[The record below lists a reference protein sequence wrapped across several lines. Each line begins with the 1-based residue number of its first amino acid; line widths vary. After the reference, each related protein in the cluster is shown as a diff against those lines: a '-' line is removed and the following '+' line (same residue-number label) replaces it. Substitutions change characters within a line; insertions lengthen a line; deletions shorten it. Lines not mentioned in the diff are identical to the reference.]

1 MIKINAIKIEVNT
14 SSGLFG
20 AEYEFSEGFNII
32 RGDNTSGKSSLF
44 QSIIYCLGF
53 EELIGGKNEKTMQ
66 SVLKDI
72 VEYPKGTSHRVLQSF
87 VLLEFKNER
96 DEIVTVR
103 RSVISSSRAPQLVDV
118 YNGALLTGQ
127 NKALTS
133 QPMFIHDKGG
143 ASDDI
148 YGFHLFLEK
157 FLCWDLPYVFNKIG
171 EKRKIYIQQVAP
183 SFIIEQKSGWS
194 DFLATM
200 PFYSLTNKEARVVE
214 FLLNLDVYEN
224 KQIRQNLITSKRI
237 LDDKWTRLFKQLTR
251 FAERGGGK
259 LINFESKPTILN
271 DTNPISIILSE
282 DSENYSIPDF
292 IELQTEKLIELETRI
307 IPKVSEKIEQNEAK
321 IDSITESINAVT
333 LNYEML
339 SEEVGFDKD
348 KLKRYESQLESL
360 KEDLR
365 KNKGAQKVKKL
376 GAELDSKMAIDLC
389 PTCEQPIKDSLLP
402 SDIAQNPMLIEDNI
416 IFIEA
421 QIKMIKVYIEGLE
434 YNISGKEERLNRIRM
449 NLSNKRQSLR
459 ELKRELIADDRL
471 PSELEIEKKL
481 NIKKKIEFYTK
492 YLDDF
497 NEYLDEAKHL
507 SYEHEQ
513 LLKDSEN
520 LPKDFFST
528 TDRKKLDYL
537 LSHFKRLLSEFD
549 YKSKSSDFIDI
560 SMDNY
565 LPVAQK
571 QFGDDLKSYDLRFD
585 SSASDF
591 IRCIW
596 AYTCSLYLSSNHFNA
611 NHPKLLMFDEPKQQ
625 DISLSH
631 FRSFLTELSSYSGV
645 QILLF
650 ASFENSDESY
660 QIATAGLDFNLV
672 HIDKKL
678 IKPIDDDSKTG
689 ADL

>member
-14 SSGLFG
+14 DSGLYG
-20 AEYEFSEGFNII
+20 AEYEFARGFNII

-44 QSIIYCLGF
+44 QSILYCLGF

-72 VEYPKGTSHRVLQSF
+72 VEYPKGTIHHVLQSF
-87 VLLEFKNER
+87 VLLEFENEK
-96 DEIVTVR
+96 EEVVTVR

-118 YNGALLTGQ
+118 YKGALLTGK
-127 NKALTS
+127 NKALHS
-133 QPMFIHDKGG
+133 QPMYIHDKGG

-157 FLCWDLPYVFNKIG
+157 FLAWELPYVYNKAG
-171 EKRKIYIQQVAP
+171 ERRKIYIQQVAP
-183 SFIIEQKSGWS
+183 SFIIEQKTGWS
-194 DFLATM
+194 DFFATM
-200 PFYSLTNKEARVVE
+200 PFYSLTNKEARVIE
-214 FLLNLDVYEN
+214 FLLNLNVYEN
-224 KQIRQNLITSKRI
+224 LQIRQNLNTSRRI
-237 LDDKWTRLFKQLTR
+237 LDDKWERLYKQLVR
-251 FAERGGGK
+251 LAEKGGGK
-259 LINFESKPTILN
+259 LVNFEQKPTILN
-271 DTNPISIILSE
+271 NTNSISILLSQ
-282 DSENYSIPDF
+282 DSQNYSIPDF
-292 IELQTEKLIELETRI
+292 IELQNEKLIELETRI
-307 IPKVSEKIEQNEAK
+307 IPKVSERIVQNEAK
-321 IDSITESINAVT
+321 IDSITESINAAT
-333 LNYEML
+333 LNFELL

-348 KLKRYESQLESL
+348 KFKRYESQLESL

-376 GAELDSKMAIDLC
+376 GAELDSKMAHDLC

-402 SDIAQNPMLIEDNI
+402 PDIEQNPMLIEDNI

-434 YNISGKEERLNRIRM
+434 FSISEKEERLNRIRM

-481 NIKKKIEFYTK
+481 NIKKRIEFYTK
-492 YLDDF
+492 YLEDF
-497 NEYLDEAKHL
+497 NELVDEAKQL
-507 SYEHEQ
+507 SREHEQ
-513 LLKDSEN
+513 LLKDFEN
-520 LPKDFFST
+520 LPKDFLST
-528 TDRKKLDYL
+528 DDRKKLDYL
-537 LSHFKRLLSEFD
+537 LLQFKRLLSDFD
-549 YKSKSSDFIDI
+549 YKSKSNDFITI
-560 SMDNY
+560 SLDNY
-565 LPVAQK
+565 LPLAQK
-571 QFGDDLKSYDLRFD
+571 GGDANLSYDLKFD

-596 AYTCSLYLSSNHFNA
+596 AYTCSLYLTSNNFNS

-631 FRSFLTELSSYSGV
+631 FKSFLNELSSYREA

-660 QIATAGLDFNLV
+660 QVATKGLDFNLIF
-672 HIDKKL
+672 IDKKL
-678 IKPIDDDSKTG
+678 IKPINNG
-689 ADL
+689 VQAN

>member
-14 SSGLFG
+14 DSGLFG
-20 AEYEFSEGFNII
+20 AEYEFTEGFNII

-44 QSIIYCLGF
+44 QSILYCLGF

-87 VLLEFKNER
+87 VLLEFKNEK
-96 DEIVTVR
+96 EETVTVR

-118 YNGALLTGQ
+118 YKGALLTGQ
-127 NKALTS
+127 NKAITS

-157 FLCWDLPYVFNKIG
+157 FLGWNLPYVFNKTG
-171 EKRKIYIQQVAP
+171 DKRKIYIQQVAP

-200 PFYSLTNKEARVVE
+200 PFYSLTNKEARIIE
-214 FLLNLDVYEN
+214 FLLNLDIYEN
-224 KQIRQNLITSKRI
+224 KQVRQNLLTSKRI
-237 LDDKWTRLFKQLTR
+237 LEDKWVRLYKQLSR
-251 FAERGGGK
+251 FAERGSGK

-271 DTNPISIILSE
+271 NTNPISILLLQ
-282 DSENYSIPDF
+282 DNQNYTIPDF
-292 IELQTEKLIELETRI
+292 IEIQNERLIEIETRI

-321 IDSITESINAVT
+321 IDSLTESINAII

-339 SEEVGFDKD
+339 SEEVGFDID

-376 GAELDSKMAIDLC
+376 GAEIDSKMANNLC

-416 IFIEA
+416 VFIEA
-421 QIKMIKVYIEGLE
+421 QIKMIKVYIEGLKFSVSE
-434 YNISGKEERLNRIRM
+434 KEERLNRIRL

-459 ELKRELIADDRL
+459 ELKKELIADDRL

-481 NIKKKIEFYTK
+481 NIKKRIEFYTRFQE
-492 YLDDF
+492 DF
-497 NEYLDEAKHL
+497 NELLDEAKQL
-507 SYEHEQ
+507 SFEHEK
-513 LLKDSEN
+513 LLKDTEK
-520 LPKDFFST
+520 LPSDFFSVN
-528 TDRKKLDYL
+528 DRKKLDYL
-537 LSHFKRLLSEFD
+537 LSQFKRLLTVFD
-549 YKSKSSDFIDI
+549 YKSKSTEFIDI

-571 QFGDDLKSYDLRFD
+571 QFGEDLKSYDLRFD

-596 AYTCSLYLSSNHFNA
+596 AYTCSLYLTSDHFNA
-611 NHPKLLMFDEPKQQ
+611 NHPKLLMLDEPKQQ
-625 DISLSH
+625 DISLDH
-631 FRSFLTELSSYSGV
+631 FKSFLKELSSYSGV

-660 QIATAGLDFNLV
+660 QIATKGLDFNLV
-672 HIDKKL
+672 YIDKKL
-678 IKPIDDDSKTG
+678 IKPIDNESI
-689 ADL
+689 AL

>member
-14 SSGLFG
+14 DSGLFG
-20 AEYEFSEGFNII
+20 ADYEFSVGFNII

-44 QSIIYCLGF
+44 QSILYCLGF

-87 VLLEFKNER
+87 VLLEFSNGKE
-96 DEIVTVR
+96 ETITVR

-118 YNGALLTGQ
+118 YKGAILTGQ
-127 NKALTS
+127 NKAIFS
-133 QPMFIHDKGG
+133 QPMFIHDKGA

-157 FLCWDLPYVFNKIG
+157 FLGWNLPYVFNKTG
-171 EKRKIYIQQVAP
+171 ETRKIYIQQIAP

-200 PFYSLTNKEARVVE
+200 PFYSLTNKEARVIE

-224 KQIRQNLITSKRI
+224 KLVRQHLITSKRI
-237 LDDKWTRLFKQLTR
+237 LDDKWVRLYKQLTR
-251 FAERGGGK
+251 FAERGGGQI
-259 LINFESKPTILN
+259 INLESKPTILN
-271 DTNPISIILSE
+271 NTNPISVLLSHE
-282 DSENYSIPDF
+282 NKNYSIPDF
-292 IELQTEKLIELETRI
+292 IEIQNEQLFELETRI

-333 LNYEML
+333 LNYELL
-339 SEEVGFDKD
+339 SEEVGFDRD
-348 KLKRYESQLESL
+348 KLKRYEIQLESL

-376 GAELDSKMAIDLC
+376 GAELDSKMAHDLC

-416 IFIEA
+416 VFIEA
-421 QIKMIKVYIEGLE
+421 QIKMIKVYIEGLAFNVSE
-434 YNISGKEERLNRIRM
+434 KEERLNRIRM

-481 NIKKKIEFYTK
+481 NIKKRIEFYNR
-492 YLDDF
+492 YLEDF
-497 NEYLDEAKHL
+497 NELLDEAKQL
-507 SYEHEQ
+507 SAEHEK
-513 LLKDSEN
+513 LLKDSEK
-520 LPKDFFST
+520 LQSDFFSV

-537 LSHFKRLLSEFD
+537 LSQFKRLLFEFD

-596 AYTCSLYLSSNHFNA
+596 AYTCSLYLTSNNFDA

-625 DISLSH
+625 DISLIH

-660 QIATAGLDFNLV
+660 QIATEGLDFNLIY
-672 HIDKKL
+672 IDKKL
-678 IKPIDDDSKTG
+678 IKPIDNKSL
-689 ADL
+689 AS

>member
-14 SSGLFG
+14 DSGLYG
-20 AEYEFSEGFNII
+20 AEYEFTKGFNII

-44 QSIIYCLGF
+44 QSILYCLGF

-72 VEYPKGTSHRVLQSF
+72 VEYPKGTIHRVLQSF
-87 VLLEFKNER
+87 ILLEIENEQE
-96 DEIVTVR
+96 EIVTVR

-118 YNGALLTGQ
+118 YKGALLTGQ
-127 NKALTS
+127 NKSLIS

-157 FLCWDLPYVFNKIG
+157 FIGWELPYVYNKAG

-194 DFLATM
+194 DFFATM
-200 PFYSLTNKEARVVE
+200 PFYGLTNREARVIE
-214 FLLNLDVYEN
+214 FLLDLDVYEN
-224 KQIRQNLITSKRI
+224 LQIRQNLNTSKRI
-237 LDDKWTRLFKQLTR
+237 LDDKWDRLHRQLFR
-251 FAERGGGK
+251 LAEKGGGK
-259 LINFESKPTILN
+259 LVNFEQKPTILN
-271 DTNPISIILSE
+271 NTNPISILLSQ
-282 DSENYSIPDF
+282 DNQDYSIPDF
-292 IELQTEKLIELETRI
+292 IELQNERLVELETRI
-307 IPKVSEKIEQNEAK
+307 IPKVSERIEQNEAK
-321 IDSITESINAVT
+321 IDSITDSINAVT
-333 LNYEML
+333 LNYELL

-348 KLKRYESQLESL
+348 KLKRYEAQLESL

-376 GAELDSKMAIDLC
+376 GAELDSKMAKDLC

-402 SDIAQNPMLIEDNI
+402 SDIEQNPMLIEDNVV
-416 IFIEA
+416 FIEA

-434 YNISGKEERLNRIRM
+434 FTISEKDERLNRIRM

-459 ELKRELIADDRL
+459 DLKRELIADDRL

-481 NIKKKIEFYTK
+481 NIKKRIEFYTK
-492 YLDDF
+492 YLEDF
-497 NEYLDEAKHL
+497 NELIDEAKQL
-507 SYEHEQ
+507 SREHEQ
-513 LLKDSEN
+513 LLKDLEN
-520 LPKDFFST
+520 LPKDFLSID
-528 TDRKKLDYL
+528 DRKKLDYL
-537 LSHFKRLLSEFD
+537 SGQFKRLLSVFD
-549 YKSKSSDFIDI
+549 YKSKSNDYITI

-565 LPVAQK
+565 LPLAQK
-571 QFGDDLKSYDLRFD
+571 GGDANLSYDLKFD

-596 AYTCSLYLSSNHFNA
+596 AYTCSLFLTSNNFNA
-611 NHPKLLMFDEPKQQ
+611 NHPNLLMFDEPKQQ
-625 DISLSH
+625 DISLNH
-631 FRSFLTELSSYSGV
+631 FRSFLTELSGYNGT

-660 QIATAGLDFNLV
+660 QVATKDLDFNL
-672 HIDKKL
+672 IYINKKL
-678 IKPIDDDSKTG
+678 IKPLDNDSL
-689 ADL
+689 AS

>member
-14 SSGLFG
+14 DSGLFG
-20 AEYEFSEGFNII
+20 AEYEFTKGFNII
-32 RGDNTSGKSSLF
+32 RGDNTTGKSSLF
-44 QSIIYCLGF
+44 QSILYCLGF

-72 VEYPKGTSHRVLQSF
+72 VEYPKGTIHHVLQSF
-87 VLLEFKNER
+87 ILLEFENKQE
-96 DEIVTVR
+96 EIVTVR

-118 YNGALLTGQ
+118 YKGALLTGQ
-127 NKALTS
+127 NKSLIS

-157 FLCWDLPYVFNKIG
+157 FLGWELPYVYNKVG

-194 DFLATM
+194 DFFATM
-200 PFYSLTNKEARVVE
+200 PFYSLTNKEARVIE

-224 KQIRQNLITSKRI
+224 LQIRQNLNTSKRI
-237 LDDKWTRLFKQLTR
+237 LDDKWDRLHRHFFRL
-251 FAERGGGK
+251 AEKGGGK
-259 LINFESKPTILN
+259 LVNFEQKPTILN
-271 DTNPISIILSE
+271 NTNPISILLSQ
-282 DSENYSIPDF
+282 DNQNYSIPDF
-292 IELQTEKLIELETRI
+292 IDLQNERLIELETRI
-307 IPKVSEKIEQNEAK
+307 IPRVSERIEQNEAK
-321 IDSITESINAVT
+321 IDSLTESINAVT
-333 LNYEML
+333 LNYELL

-348 KLKRYESQLESL
+348 KLKRYEAQLESL

-376 GAELDSKMAIDLC
+376 GAELDSKMAHDLC

-402 SDIAQNPMLIEDNI
+402 SDIEQNPMLIEDNI

-434 YNISGKEERLNRIRM
+434 FSISEKEERLNRIRM

-481 NIKKKIEFYTK
+481 NIKKRIEFYTK
-492 YLDDF
+492 YLEDF
-497 NEYLDEAKHL
+497 NELVDEAKQL
-507 SYEHEQ
+507 SREHEQ
-513 LLKDSEN
+513 LLKDLEN
-520 LPKDFFST
+520 LPKDFLST
-528 TDRKKLDYL
+528 EDRKKLDYL
-537 LSHFKRLLSEFD
+537 SIQFKRLLSNFD
-549 YKSKSSDFIDI
+549 YKSKSNDFITI

-565 LPVAQK
+565 LPLAQK
-571 QFGDDLKSYDLRFD
+571 GGDANLSYDLKFD

-596 AYTCSLYLSSNHFNA
+596 AYTCSLYLTSNQFNT
-611 NHPKLLMFDEPKQQ
+611 NHPNLLMFDEPKQQ

-631 FRSFLTELSSYSGV
+631 FRSFLTELSSYEEV

-660 QIATAGLDFNLV
+660 QTATKDLEFNLV
-672 HIDKKL
+672 FIDKKL
-678 IKPIDDDSKTG
+678 IKPINNDSL
-689 ADL
+689 A

>member
-14 SSGLFG
+14 DSGLFG
-20 AEYEFSEGFNII
+20 ADYEFTEGFNIV

-44 QSIIYCLGF
+44 QSILYCLGF

-72 VEYPKGTSHRVLQSF
+72 VEFPKGTSHRVLQSF
-87 VLLEFKNER
+87 VLLEFENER
-96 DEIVTVR
+96 EEIVTVR

-118 YNGALLTGQ
+118 YEGALLTGS
-127 NKALTS
+127 NKAIVS

-148 YGFHLFLEK
+148 YGFHLYLEK
-157 FLCWDLPYVFNKIG
+157 FLGWNLPYVFNKTG
-171 EKRKIYIQQVAP
+171 ERRKIYVQQIAP

-200 PFYSLTNKEARVVE
+200 PFYSLTNKEARVIE

-224 KQIRQNLITSKRI
+224 KQVRQNLLTSKRI
-237 LDDKWTRLFKQLTR
+237 LDDKWIRLYKQLTR

-259 LINFESKPTILN
+259 LTNFDSKPTILN
-271 DTNPISIILSE
+271 NTNPISILLTH
-282 DSENYSIPDF
+282 DNENYTIPDF
-292 IELQTEKLIELETRI
+292 IDIQNEQLTEIETKI
-307 IPKVSEKIEQNEAK
+307 IPKVSEKVEQNEAK
-321 IDSITESINAVT
+321 IDSLTESINAVT
-333 LNYEML
+333 LNFEL
-339 SEEVGFDKD
+339 LAEEVGFDKD
-348 KLKRYESQLESL
+348 KLKRYEAQLESL

-376 GAELDSKMAIDLC
+376 GAELDSKMSQDLC

-416 IFIEA
+416 VFIEA
-421 QIKMIKVYIEGLE
+421 QIKMIKVYIEGLAFNVAE
-434 YNISGKEERLNRIRM
+434 KEERLNRIRL

-459 ELKRELIADDRL
+459 ELKKELIADDRL

-481 NIKKKIEFYTK
+481 NIKKRIEFYNR
-492 YLDDF
+492 YLEDF
-497 NEYLDEAKHL
+497 NELIEEAKQL
-507 SYEHEQ
+507 SSEHEQ
-513 LLKDSEN
+513 LLKDTDK
-520 LPKDFFST
+520 LPSDFFSVS
-528 TDRKKLDYL
+528 DRKKLDYL
-537 LSHFKRLLSEFD
+537 LQQFKRLLAEFD

-560 SMDNY
+560 SRDNY

-596 AYTCSLYLSSNHFNA
+596 AYTCSLYLTSNHFEA

-625 DISLSH
+625 DISLIH
-631 FRSFLTELSSYSGV
+631 FRSFLSELSSYRGA

-660 QIATAGLDFNLV
+660 EIATKGLNFNLV
-672 HIDKKL
+672 YIDKKL
-678 IKPIDDDSKTG
+678 IKPIDNESN
-689 ADL
+689 AS